1 MVAFLSS
8 CGKVPQAQ
16 IDATNAAITAAQTA
30 EAAVYVPAEFAAV
43 QDSMK
48 TIMADVEAQKSKLF
62 KKFGAAKLKLDATLA
77 LANQVAANAAVKK
90 EEVKKET
97 ETLMTGIK
105 GVIEENGTLMK
116 KAPSGKEGAAVLEQ
130 MKTEM
135 ATIEA
140 SELKHRLHMIKARTW
155 MHLIKLRL
163 LTNGLSAI
171 NTELKDA
178 IAKVKKVRI
187 NSYYFFNNIK
197 PPGILPGVFY
207 KIITLIHGKA
217 LEGFDHSFCHCSI
230 YPPVYCVVDKD
241 YSKTAGGK
249 NGNCAC

>member
-1 MVAFLSS
+1 MKNRVLIGLAAIAMVAFLSS

-48 TIMADVEAQKSKLF
+48 VILADIEAQKSKLF
-62 KKFGAAKLKLDATLA
+62 KKFGPAKLKLDATLA

-90 EEVKKET
+90 EEVKKEV
-97 ETLMTGIK
+97 EAGMTAIK
-105 GVIEENGTLMK
+105 AVIEENKTLMT
-116 KAPSGKEGAAVLEQ
+116 KAPRGKEGAAVLEQ

-140 SELKHRLHMIKARTW
+140 SVVEAQAAYDKGAYMDALNKVKAANERAV
-155 MHLIKLRL
+155 
-163 LTNGLSAI
+163 GI

-178 IAKVKKVRI
+178 IAKVK
-187 NSYYFFNNIK
+187 
-197 PPGILPGVFY
+197 
-207 KIITLIHGKA
+207 GK
-217 LEGFDHSFCHCSI
+217 
-230 YPPVYCVVDKD
+230 
-241 YSKTAGGK
+241 
-249 NGNCAC
+249 